1 MKNAIF
7 TINFEILVARY
18 SKGEDLN
25 FIRGE
30 YIKSIPA
37 FKEALSDII
46 DMNTLQFIALAV
58 LLNVN
63 LFEDKE
69 FL

>member
-1 MKNAIF
+1 M
-7 TINFEILVARY
+7 
-18 SKGEDLN
+18 N